1 MTAFHEA
8 PKGMTSPDDILAQCT
23 LIAPTDKAY
32 IEHEIIQRFCRPKR
46 HVNCHKEHAE
56 NYLKEWE
63 RTYGGEA

>member
-8 PKGMTSPDDILAQCT
+8 PKGITPNNILAQCT

-32 IEHEIIQRFCRPKR
+32 IEHEIIQRFGRPKR